1 MKRALQI
8 LAALVAV
15 GVVATWLGT
24 GAHRGWTQTEVANI
38 SIDEVTGLTGG
49 PPEKKFVAGVDF
61 LGAGL
66 LAAVVL
72 ASVSLFFRQQTTKPN

>member
-1 MKRALQI
+1 MKKTLQA
-8 LAALVAV
+8 LAALVTI